1 MRLTWKD
8 GVATVLA
15 AVVVALYW
23 AYLAGAGLPLVSG
36 PRALAGGVLVL
47 GFAGCALGGGDVARA
62 STTMRT
68 VRSTIAGVLGV
79 TVLVAAVVTL
89 FTGNTVWLA
98 VLVIGT
104 VAIWA
109 TTTAFHLFMPVSLDT
124 PRGPDR
130 ELAGR
135 R

>member
-8 GVATVLA
+8 GAATVLTA
-15 AVVVALYW
+15 AVVALYW

-36 PRALAGGVLVL
+36 PRALAGAVLAL

-62 STTMRT
+62 SKRMQTVRRT
-68 VRSTIAGVLGV
+68 VAGVLGV
-79 TVLVAAVVTL
+79 TVLIAALVTL

-98 VLVIGT
+98 VMVGAT

-109 TTTAFHLFMPVSLDT
+109 TTTVFHVFGPGPAGT
-124 PRGPDR
+124 PRTPDR
-130 ELAGR
+130 ELVGR